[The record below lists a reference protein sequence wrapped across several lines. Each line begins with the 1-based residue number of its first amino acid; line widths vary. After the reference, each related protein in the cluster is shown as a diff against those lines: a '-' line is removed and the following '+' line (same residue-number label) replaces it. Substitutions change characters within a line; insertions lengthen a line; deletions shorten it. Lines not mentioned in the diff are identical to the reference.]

1 MKGAIQNGLFSQN
14 SVVLDLQP
22 SCSTGNCTWPPYQS
36 LAICA
41 RTANVTSSLKNKTIT
56 VSGGESDKE
65 KISSNEWYLTQQ
77 DFLQDDS
84 NNLCNI
90 STITRRSQIVGTN
103 KSDDGFGDN
112 QTPGLPFSLDF
123 GDSIAFQ
130 NSTRPI
136 ADSVIIYS
144 TSTTPTIGI
153 SPRTFA
159 AIEFVLEWCIQTFT
173 TTFVNGVP
181 STYRN
186 DSVQAFSKPDPGN
199 PDAFLTATSPDDD
212 GRTYMIDPVSHYSLQ
227 LYFRDLFQGTANL
240 TTYTEASQTVTSDAI
255 QALFQPL
262 NIFGEKING
271 TDQVPGRGVG
281 PSGLQQILDNIAT
294 GMTNMYADMR
304 PLPQSP
310 PTLSSTSSRL

>member
-1 MKGAIQNGLFSQN
+1 MLSVGKFDLENQTPPPPLPMKGVIQNGLFSQN

-41 RTANVTSSLKNKTIT
+41 RTANVTSSLKNRTTT
-56 VSGGESDKE
+56 VFGGESDKDE
-65 KISSNEWYLTQQ
+65 YHIKQWYLTQQ
-77 DFLQDDS
+77 DSLQDDGD
-84 NNLCNI
+84 NLCNI
-90 STITRRSQIVGTN
+90 STIARRSQILSTN
-103 KSDDGFGDN
+103 KSHDGFGDN
-112 QTPGLPFSLDF
+112 QRPGLPFSLDF

-144 TSTTPTIGI
+144 TSNTPTIGI

-159 AIEFVLEWCIQTFT
+159 AIEFVLDWCIQTFT

-186 DSVQAFSKPDPGN
+186 GSVQAFSKPDPGN
-199 PDAFLTATSPDDD
+199 SSAFLTATSPDED

-240 TTYTEASQTVTSDAI
+240 TTYSEGSQTVTSDAI

-271 TDQVPGRGVG
+271 TDQVQAEALVPLVCNRYLTI
-281 PSGLQQILDNIAT
+281 LQQE
-294 GMTNMYADMR
+294 
-304 PLPQSP
+304 
-310 PTLSSTSSRL
+310 